1 MDWLDRAAMAG
12 SALCMVH
19 CLALPILL
27 AAVPAISAIVA
38 IPESFHRW
46 VLLFAAPAAAIALVS
61 GYARHAA
68 PLPLGVGAI
77 GIGLMA
83 LGAFGVP
90 EGPVEIGMTIMGGM
104 LVAFAHVANL
114 RLRHRCAV

>member
-1 MDWLDRAAMAG
+1 
-12 SALCMVH
+12 MVH

-90 EGPVEIGMTIMGGM
+90 EGPVEIGMTMMG
-104 LVAFAHVANL
+104 ARWL
-114 RLRHRCAV
+114 RSRTSPTCDCAIAVRSDGISSVNIGF